1 MKARPAVRESAGA
14 QVREY
19 LAALP
24 PETRKRMKQVRTVVR
39 FLAPRAQEIFSYGIP
54 GFRLEDRPLVWYAAF
69 KKHIS
74 LYPMTETIRRAH
86 AAELEG
92 YKTAKGTVQFP
103 LDEPMPLTLVE
114 KLVKARAVQARREA
128 AAARKGR

>member
-39 FLAPRAQEIFSYGIP
+39 LLAPRAQEIFSYGIP

>member
-24 PETRKRMKQVRTVVR
+24 PETRKRMKQIRTAVRS
-39 FLAPRAQEIFSYGIP
+39 LAPSAQEIFSYGIP
-54 GFRLEDRPLVWYAAF
+54 GFRLQDRPLVWYAAF

-103 LDEPMPLTLVE
+103 LDEPMPLPLVK
-114 KLVKARAVQARREA
+114 KLVKARAVLARREA
-128 AAARKGR
+128 TARKGR